1 MLNITLY
8 SLLYFHILFLL
19 LKTKKTNF
27 LLVKKNHF
35 DQYKNTYYEIFN
47 INFGIRADLLYE
59 TAKKNP
65 DQLLVCGIGGPMKIL
80 NGIKLILDD
89 HLDSYSISLE
99 SFRFFFCKP
108 VTGQDFF
115 LLFLTANRL

>member
-27 LLVKKNHF
+27 LLVKKKHF

-59 TAKKNP
+59 TAKK
-65 DQLLVCGIGGPMKIL
+65 IL
-80 NGIKLILDD
+80 T
-89 HLDSYSISLE
+89 SYWFVE
-99 SFRFFFCKP
+99 
-108 VTGQDFF
+108 
-115 LLFLTANRL
+115 

>member
-1 MLNITLY
+1 MLICTAKFRVL
-8 SLLYFHILFLL
+8 
-19 LKTKKTNF
+19 TC
-27 LLVKKNHF
+27 LVKKKHF

-80 NGIKLILDD
+80 NGIKLVLKE
-89 HLDSYSISLE
+89 SGVSL
-99 SFRFFFCKP
+99 
-108 VTGQDFF
+108 G
-115 LLFLTANRL
+115 LIYN